1 MRPHEATSSG
11 SQKRPTGTES
21 HANFEPIVVYLITL
35 VVGGLFIRE
44 TKDHRI
50 DTDVHPMSR

>member
-1 MRPHEATSSG
+1 
-11 SQKRPTGTES
+11 
-21 HANFEPIVVYLITL
+21 VCVITL
-35 VVGGLFIRE
+35 VVGGFFIRE